1 MVLRLVFCLLFL
13 AFFLGCSDP
22 ERNNPNDP
30 GSNNYINK
38 ITESSSSIR
47 SSSSDEDKSKLSSSS
62 ETQFSSSSEVGLP
75 SSSSSYVEQS
85 NGSTT
90 VTPIKTDDGTILRGG
105 NLAAKLGWLER
116 NTESHNT
123 YILEMSANDNSS
135 SRTLQ
140 YSGAINVT
148 IILRGEAENRTIR
161 FSSNGTMFTVKPNV
175 TFILDNNITLQGH
188 SQNTGV
194 LVNVDGGIFI
204 MNDGATISGNSG
216 VAVTV
221 GEQYGNS
228 GSFTMNGGI
237 ISDNSSSGIWLRKG
251 DFAMNGGRIFGNS
264 GNGVYLDNGTFSMTG
279 GTISGNSSS
288 GVYVNSGT
296 FSMTDG
302 IISNNTANRGGGV
315 HLNSGTF
322 TIKGGTITGNTA
334 SEYGGGVYRNNG
346 TFTKTGGT
354 ITGYNSDLDSGN
366 VVKDGAGAMVRRGHA
381 VYINATTR
389 KETTAGPVDNLS
401 ANGSTTTGGWD
412 A

>member
-1 MVLRLVFCLLFL
+1 MVLRLAFYLSFL
-13 AFFLGCSDP
+13 AFFWGCSDP
-22 ERNNPNDP
+22 ERDNPTDP
-30 GSNNYINK
+30 GSNNFVG
-38 ITESSSSIR
+38 SSSSIK
-47 SSSSDEDKSKLSSSS
+47 SSSSNDDKPKPSSSS
-62 ETQFSSSSEVGLP
+62 ETQVSSSSGINLP
-75 SSSSSYVEQS
+75 SSSSNYVEQS
-85 NGSTT
+85 SGGTTVT

-116 NTESHNT
+116 YAESHNT
-123 YILEMSANDNSS
+123 YILEISANDNSS

-140 YSGAINVT
+140 YSGAIDIT
-148 IILRGEAENRTIR
+148 IILRSDAKNRIIKL
-161 FSSNGTMFTVKPNV
+161 SSNGTMFTVKTNV

-204 MNDGATISGNSG
+204 MNDGATIAGNSG
-216 VAVTV
+216 VAVIV

-228 GSFTMNGGI
+228 GTFTMNGGI
-237 ISDNSSSGIWLRKG
+237 ISGNSSNGIWLRKG
-251 DFAMNGGRIFGNS
+251 EFAMNGGIISDNS
-264 GNGVYLDNGTFSMTG
+264 GNGVYLDNGTFSMTD

-302 IISNNTANRGGGV
+302 TISSNTANRGGGV
-315 HLNSGTF
+315 HLNSGIF
-322 TIKGGTITGNTA
+322 SMRGGTITGNTA

-354 ITGYNSDLDSGN
+354 ITGYNSDPNGGN
-366 VVKDGAGAMVRRGHA
+366 MVKDGAGAMIRRGHA

-389 KETTAGPVDNLS
+389 KETTAGQEDNLS